1 MEGAS
6 SQGLDPAFTGVYLQD
21 VQEDEDDGGQGKA
34 FGKKNHNNM
43 DHYYRFLIGWD
54 VLTKQFQDV
63 KDLSTIPHRTG
74 GVLRG

>member
-1 MEGAS
+1 MGRSRPHLYQHAWTKVNDKHHQMEGAS

-43 DHYYRFLIGWD
+43 DHYYHFLIG
-54 VLTKQFQDV
+54 
-63 KDLSTIPHRTG
+63 
-74 GVLRG
+74 